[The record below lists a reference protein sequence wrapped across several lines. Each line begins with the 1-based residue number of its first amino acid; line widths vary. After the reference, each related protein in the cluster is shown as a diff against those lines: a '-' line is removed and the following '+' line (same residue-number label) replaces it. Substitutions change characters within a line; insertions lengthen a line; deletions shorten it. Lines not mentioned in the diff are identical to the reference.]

1 MLLVSESEFT
11 LMGGFMTRSDKAF
24 FFFFLFL
31 FVSQCKRTVPGF
43 ECLMR
48 LSFQCDEVQVL
59 VVRGYI
65 HKAY

>member
-1 MLLVSESEFT
+1 
-11 LMGGFMTRSDKAF
+11 MTRSDKAF
-24 FFFFLFL
+24 FFFSFLFL

>member
-1 MLLVSESEFT
+1 
-11 LMGGFMTRSDKAF
+11 MGGFMTRSDKAF
-24 FFFFLFL
+24 FFFSLFFSS